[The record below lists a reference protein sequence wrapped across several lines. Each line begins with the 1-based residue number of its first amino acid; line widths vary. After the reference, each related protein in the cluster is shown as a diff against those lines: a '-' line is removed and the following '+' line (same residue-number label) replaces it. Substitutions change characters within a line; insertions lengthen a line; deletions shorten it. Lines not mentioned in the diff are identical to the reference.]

1 MVSGSVAILFS
12 WTFAVVVIQDEDFSL
27 FYVRNQ
33 YHPTE
38 QKSVSISTRSK
49 RSETA
54 ICIASC
60 SGLVL
65 TTLCNLFLC
74 GNSATWRSPCR
85 LVCIPQ
91 CLIRQAALLVLELQY
106 WHSQSIPITQLPRS
120 LHHSKRLI
128 PPQSFP
134 PFLDCFSPPFPYLY
148 GEIAPLP
155 CTCS

>member
-1 MVSGSVAILFS
+1 MHRPQPSSRMVSGSVAILFS

-38 QKSVSISTRSK
+38 EKSVSISTRSK

-54 ICIASC
+54 VCIASC

-74 GNSATWRSPCR
+74 GNSATWQSPCR

-91 CLIRQAALLVLELQY
+91 CLVRQAALLVLTAVLAFSVHPYYSTSPLFAPQQKAN
-106 WHSQSIPITQLPRS
+106 SPSVLSAFPR
-120 LHHSKRLI
+120 LL
-128 PPQSFP
+128 
-134 PFLDCFSPPFPYLY
+134 
-148 GEIAPLP
+148 
-155 CTCS
+155 